1 MAHIKSSKSTLP
13 PELVVALTPA
23 MPGGAATTPAVP
35 AAAAAFV
42 KAIERLEEIV
52 EQETNSLREH
62 RHTDLQDFNHRKRH
76 GLLEL
81 SHIVRA
87 LDPGP
92 PHDRV
97 RERLG
102 SLRLKLEKNSAVL
115 QTHLRAVREIASI
128 VSRAIQD
135 ADSDGTY
142 SAYGKRA

>member
-1 MAHIKSSKSTLP
+1 MAQLKSPKPTRP
-13 PELVVALTPA
+13 PEQAPA
-23 MPGGAATTPAVP
+23 PAPAAPATVTSLAVP
-35 AAAAAFV
+35 ATAVAFV

-52 EQETNSLREH
+52 EQETRSLQEH
-62 RHTDLQDFNHRKRH
+62 RHTDLQDFNHRKQH

-102 SLRLKLEKNSAVL
+102 SLRGKLEKNSAVL
-115 QTHLRAVREIASI
+115 QTHLRAVREIAAI
-128 VSRAIQD
+128 VARAIQD